1 MDGNGES
8 IPLGPERKR
17 YISSNAVS
25 CGTFLHTQ
33 KALVSQ
39 TRQKNRR
46 ALSMA

>member
-17 YISSNAVS
+17 YNSSNAVS
-25 CGTFLHTQ
+25 CGTLF
-33 KALVSQ
+33 VSDKKNLLL
-39 TRQKNRR
+39 RRHKNRQ